1 MTASSPLPKKLG
13 IRIASPVKSTPPA
26 SKPTMGMTISLTREL
41 TIAVNAPP
49 TATPTARSTTEPRL
63 MNSINSLR
71 KFANLCSAEIFKASV
86 VKSVSYIRQKI
97 VVESK
102 IMNYCEPQGKNFV
115 CLEEMTKISL

>member
-63 MNSINSLR
+63 INSINSLR
-71 KFANLCSAEIFKASV
+71 KPEPLAWAFCKVDLALEVLVDLLSDVVIFPFYFDSEKLLKLLYNMDRLS
-86 VKSVSYIRQKI
+86 
-97 VVESK
+97 
-102 IMNYCEPQGKNFV
+102 
-115 CLEEMTKISL
+115 